1 MSHWPECSVAAES
14 RGGEVASIF
23 RGDRAKNRQSSMLR
37 RTGGVELTSVS
48 GCFFNLFGV

>member
-23 RGDRAKNRQSSMLR
+23 RGDRAKNRQSSQK
-37 RTGGVELTSVS
+37 TVS
-48 GCFFNLFGV
+48 GKHLTGSHRC